1 MAGRAEAGAGPSWA
15 AVETQTGG
23 TSRHKSRPGD
33 FWAGKLWLWGGWTA
47 GRVGMLKAK
56 EECRPHPRP
65 ETPAG
70 LPEVGTTRW
79 LVSSFRTRAIPGV
92 PRWVQGAGHP
102 WSRGC
107 CCGLS
112 ASFFS
117 STVKPGFQF
126 LPTRLV
132 GWARPDEWEPGEGSA
147 RRPAGARSHRQ
158 ASVYIFLRRLRPALG
173 VSAGKARGRGGDP
186 KLFSP
191 GQDTPWHPPAGRVG
205 HTVSESRSFT
215 LLLQDS
221 SPGPHVWVWE
231 GVGGWQI
238 SHFGPPSL
246 LSPDSCSWGP
256 LPWRIEK
263 SQFPGSHPE
272 VTS

>member
-1 MAGRAEAGAGPSWA
+1 MGSCRDPDRRNKPPQVKAGGFLRWEAA
-15 AVETQTGG
+15 A
-23 TSRHKSRPGD
+23 
-33 FWAGKLWLWGGWTA
+33 A
-47 GRVGMLKAK
+47 GRVD
-56 EECRPHPRP
+56 CREGGDAESKGRMQASPSA
-65 ETPAG
+65 ETHAR
-70 LPEVGTTRW
+70 LPEVGATRW
-79 LVSSFRTRAIPGV
+79 PASSFRPPAIPGV
-92 PRWVQGAGHP
+92 PGWVQGVGHP
-102 WSRGC
+102 RSWGC

-112 ASFFS
+112 ASFS
-117 STVKPGFQF
+117 SSPVKPGFQF
-126 LPTRLV
+126 LPTHLV
-132 GWARPDEWEPGEGSA
+132 GWAWPDEWEPGEGAA

-158 ASVYIFLRRLRPALG
+158 ASVFIFLRRLRPALG

-186 KLFSP
+186 KSFSP

-263 SQFPGSHPE
+263 SQFPGSHPDI
-272 VTS
+272 TS